1 MNLHEF
7 QAKGLLRTYGVPVPD
22 GGVASTASDA
32 LRVAKELK
40 GEAWVLKVQ
49 VHAGGRGKA
58 GGVKVVKSFS
68 EVYDEATQ
76 MIGMKIVT
84 KQTGPEGKI
93 ARRILVEQA
102 TDIKKEIYLSFL
114 VDRDSEQCMIIA
126 SAEGGME
133 IEEVAKNNPTAVV
146 KELINPVTGMGLF
159 LGRKIAKGIG
169 LDSSLL
175 NKFADVAHKLYEC
188 FIDHDCMMLEI
199 NPLVVTGDGDILC
212 LDAKMAVDENALY
225 RHSKIE
231 EMKDYG
237 ELEPQEVRASI
248 FDLSYVSMDGNIG
261 CMVNGAGLAMA
272 TMDIIKSF
280 NGEPANFLDVGGG
293 ADVNKVREAF
303 KIILTDP
310 KVKVIFVNIFGGI
323 VRCDLIAKG
332 VLTASDEVPS
342 DRHIVVRL
350 DGTNV
355 EEGRR
360 ILNEGAEKSGLNIV
374 TCDTMADAAQ
384 KAVRLAAGEPLEE
397 VKKSP
402 TKSAARK
409 GGAK

>member
-1 MNLHEF
+1 MYLHEF
-7 QAKGLLRTYGVPVPD
+7 QAKGLLRNYGVPVPD

-40 GEAWVLKVQ
+40 GDAWVIKAQ

-58 GGVKVVKSFS
+58 GGVKVVKAFDQ
-68 EVYDEATQ
+68 VYDEATR
-76 MIGMKIVT
+76 MLGMKIVT
-84 KQTGPEGKI
+84 KQTGPEGKVV
-93 ARRILVEQA
+93 RRILIEKA
-102 TDIKKEIYLSFL
+102 TQIKQEIYLSFL
-114 VDRDSEQCMIIA
+114 VDRDSEQHMVIA
-126 SAEGGME
+126 SSEGGVE
-133 IEEVAKNNPTAVV
+133 IEEVARDNPTAVV
-146 KELINPVTGMGLF
+146 KTQVNPVTGMGLF
-159 LGRKIAKGIG
+159 LGRKIAKAIG

-175 NKFADVAHKLYEC
+175 TRFADVANKLYQC
-188 FIDHDCMMLEI
+188 FADHDGMMLEI
-199 NPLVVTGDGDILC
+199 NPLVVTSDGEIIC
-212 LDAKMAVDENALY
+212 LDAKMSVDDNALF
-225 RHSKIE
+225 RHPKIE

-272 TMDIIKSF
+272 TMDIIKF
-280 NGEPANFLDVGGG
+280 NGGEPANFLDVGGG

-323 VRCDLIAKG
+323 VRCDLIAQG
-332 VLTASDEVPS
+332 VLKASEEVPS

-355 EEGRR
+355 QEGRR
-360 ILNEGAEKSGLNIV
+360 ILEEGAAKSGLNIV
-374 TCDTMADAAQ
+374 TGDTMADAAE
-384 KAVRLAAGEPLEE
+384 KAVQLAAADQPA
-397 VKKSP
+397 KKRSAA
-402 TKSAARK
+402 KSA
-409 GGAK
+409 

>member
-1 MNLHEF
+1 MYLHEF
-7 QAKGLLRTYGVPVPD
+7 QAKGLLRKYGVPVPD

-58 GGVKVVKSFS
+58 GGVKIVDSFS
-68 EVYDEATQ
+68 EVYDEAAQ

-93 ARRILVEQA
+93 ARRILVEKA
-102 TDIKKEIYLSFL
+102 TDIKQEIYLSFL

-126 SAEGGME
+126 SSEGGVE
-133 IEEVAKNNPTAVV
+133 IEDVARTNPAAVI
-146 KELINPVTGMGLF
+146 KEQINPVTGMCHF
-159 LGRKIAKGIG
+159 LGRKIAKHIG

-175 NKFADVAHKLYEC
+175 NKFADVANKLYQC
-188 FIDHDCMMLEI
+188 FVDHDGMMLEI
-199 NPLVVTGDGDILC
+199 NPLVVTGDSEIVC
-212 LDAKMAVDENALY
+212 LDAKMTVDDNALY
-225 RHSKIE
+225 RHPKIE

-280 NGEPANFLDVGGG
+280 GGDPANFLDVGGG

-355 EEGRR
+355 EEGRK
-360 ILNEGAEKSGLNIV
+360 ILKEGAKKSGLNIV
-374 TCDTMADAAQ
+374 TGDTMADAAR
-384 KAVRLAAGEPLEE
+384 KAVKLAASTPAAKD
-397 VKKSP
+397 KKP
-402 TKSAARK
+402 SAKAEDQ
-409 GGAK
+409 GSAQ

>member
-1 MNLHEF
+1 MDLHEF
-7 QAKGLLRTYGVPVPD
+7 QAKGLLRNYGVPVPD

-32 LRVAKELK
+32 LRVAKVLK
-40 GEAWVLKVQ
+40 GDAWVIKAQ

-58 GGVKVVKSFS
+58 GGVKIVKAFG
-68 EVYDEATQ
+68 EVYDEASH
-76 MIGMKIVT
+76 MLGMKIVT

-93 ARRILVEQA
+93 VRRTLIEKA
-102 TDIKKEIYLSFL
+102 TDIKQEIYLSFL
-114 VDRDSEQCMIIA
+114 VDRDSEQHVVIA
-126 SAEGGME
+126 SSEGGVD
-133 IEEVAKNNPTAVV
+133 IEEVADKNPDAIIT
-146 KELINPVTGMGLF
+146 ERINPVTGMGHF
-159 LGRKIAKGIG
+159 LGRKIAKKIG

-175 NKFADVAHKLYEC
+175 NQFADVANKLYQV
-188 FIDHDCMMLEI
+188 FVDHDGMMLEI
-199 NPLVVTGDGDILC
+199 NPLVITGEGEVVC
-212 LDAKMAVDENALY
+212 LDAKMSVDENALY
-225 RHSKIE
+225 RHPKIE

-248 FDLSYVSMDGNIG
+248 FDLSYVSMEGNIG

-272 TMDIIKSF
+272 TMDIIKSY
-280 NGEPANFLDVGGG
+280 GGDPANFLDVGGG

-323 VRCDLIAKG
+323 VRCDLIAQG

-355 EEGRR
+355 KEGRKILEEG
-360 ILNEGAEKSGLNIV
+360 AAKSGLNIV
-374 TCDTMADAAQ
+374 TGDTMADAAQ
-384 KAVRLAAGEPLEE
+384 KAVELAAGGKVE
-397 VKKSP
+397 KKKTSA
-402 TKSAARK
+402 KSE
-409 GGAK
+409 